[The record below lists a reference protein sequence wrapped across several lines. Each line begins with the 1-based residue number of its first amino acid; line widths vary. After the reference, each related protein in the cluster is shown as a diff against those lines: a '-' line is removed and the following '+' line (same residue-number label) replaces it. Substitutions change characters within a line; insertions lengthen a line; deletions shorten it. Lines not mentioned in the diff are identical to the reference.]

1 MDEDYSAV
9 EFGKRLRKIRK
20 KRKYT
25 QEQIAE
31 KLYITSESV
40 SNFETGKTACA
51 HEHVTKLCQILNVS
65 ADYLYFGVE
74 RELNEEKSTELDK
87 IINSNFAH
95 RFQLC
100 TLKIQYLAVIQL
112 SKFSSYAA

>member
-87 IINSNFAH
+87 IINRIKNCNDFDLN
-95 RFQLC
+95 RINCMIQIL
-100 TLKIQYLAVIQL
+100 LKQP
-112 SKFSSYAA
+112 AA

>member
-65 ADYLYFGVE
+65 ADYLYFGIE
-74 RELNEEKSTELDK
+74 RVLKDEQQQTELEK
-87 IINSNFAH
+87 IVNKIKDCSDFDLNRINSM
-95 RFQLC
+95 
-100 TLKIQYLAVIQL
+100 IQILLQQP
-112 SKFSSYAA
+112 AA